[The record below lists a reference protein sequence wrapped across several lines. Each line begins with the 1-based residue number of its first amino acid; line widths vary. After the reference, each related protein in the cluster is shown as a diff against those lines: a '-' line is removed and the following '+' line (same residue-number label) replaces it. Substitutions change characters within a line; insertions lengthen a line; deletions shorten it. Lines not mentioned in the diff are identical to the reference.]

1 MAHAILSPSSAH
13 RWLTCT
19 PSARFEQFQA
29 DESSDYAEEGTLAH
43 ELAGLI
49 LESRAGIYKG
59 DHAQFTEA
67 MHSIEWAIN
76 RFYERKG
83 EPSAFFEM
91 LGHAEDYAEFAL
103 SFVTLKSEVIRGKD
117 EDSRKLDNIAEA
129 ILVEGKLNV
138 FDTVP
143 LGFGTSDCGIITKKV
158 LYVTDYKYGA
168 GVRVSAVN
176 NTQGKLYALGSLK
189 QAEAMGFKEIE
200 TIVINIFQP
209 RAGGS
214 STWQIS
220 KEDLTEWAKTEVQP
234 KAQQAIAGL
243 GEFVAGGH
251 CQFCKAKAVC
261 GAFYDMY
268 SEFRGKG
275 DPRKVTDAERL
286 DVIKNGKTVRAWITQ
301 VENETTE
308 KMVRGERLEGY
319 KVIEGRSN
327 RAFKSE
333 TLAIEELVAEVD
345 DIDKFMETKLLSL
358 TAIEK
363 VLGKKEFNRIFG
375 GIIIQTAGKPTIVE
389 ADDDRPAI
397 VNGHD
402 DYED

>member
-49 LESRAGIYKG
+49 LESRAGIFKG

-67 MHSIEWAIN
+67 MHSIEWAVN

-91 LGHAEDYAEFAL
+91 LEHAEDYAEFAL
-103 SFVTLKSEVIRGKD
+103 SFVTLKSEVVRGKD

-176 NTQGKLYALGSLK
+176 NTQGRLYALGSLK
-189 QAEAMGFKEIE
+189 QAEAMGYRNIE
-200 TIVINIFQP
+200 TVVINIYQP

-220 KEDLTEWAKTEVQP
+220 VEDLKEWAVNTVKP
-234 KAQQAIAGL
+234 KAELAIAGL

-261 GAFYDMY
+261 GAFYDLY

-275 DPRKVTDAERL
+275 DPRKISEADRL
-286 DVIKNGKTVRAWITQ
+286 DVLKHGKAVKSWLTQ

-308 KMVRGERLEGY
+308 KMARGERIAGF
-319 KVIEGRSN
+319 KVVEGRSV

-333 TLAIEELVAEVD
+333 DLAIEELVSEFD
-345 DIDKFMETKLLSL
+345 DLDKFMETKLLSL
-358 TAIEK
+358 TSIEK

-375 GIIIQTAGKPTIVE
+375 DIIVQSVGKPTIVE